1 MKELQVYFEGKD
13 EVVDFVNR
21 VSKYACEVDLRV
33 GRFVVDAKSILGVL
47 GIGTGKK
54 AKMQVFTDNIDMIKK
69 DLAPFIVAQNREKGT
84 EGSV

>member
-21 VSKYACEVDLRV
+21 VSKYACEGDLRV
-33 GRFVVDAKSILGVL
+33 GRFVVDAKSILCVFGF
-47 GIGTGKK
+47 GTGKK

-69 DLAPFIVAQNREKGT
+69 DLAPFIVA
-84 EGSV
+84 

>member
-1 MKELQVYFEGKD
+1 M
-13 EVVDFVNR
+13 
-21 VSKYACEVDLRV
+21 SKYACEVDLRV

-69 DLAPFIVAQNREKGT
+69 DLAPFIVA
-84 EGSV
+84 